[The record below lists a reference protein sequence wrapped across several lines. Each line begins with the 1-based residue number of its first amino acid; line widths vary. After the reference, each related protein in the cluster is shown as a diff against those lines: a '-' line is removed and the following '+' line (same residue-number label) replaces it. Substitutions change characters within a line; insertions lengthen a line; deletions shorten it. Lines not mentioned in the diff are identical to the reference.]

1 MKVSSLK
8 WLFIL
13 LLPVSIILFLSFRKS
28 TSLSVEGKFGTFCLS
43 CKAYE
48 SGSAFG
54 TYGFGLAYCDDNIK
68 KMFNKVDYDEIEKFK
83 LYLNDKG
90 LFTISDKV
98 SDIAEYLKT
107 NDTEKY
113 VSSVK
118 DYSNE
123 IERLNSKDKEIVLL
137 YLNKKN

>member
-1 MKVSSLK
+1 MKVSYLK

-13 LLPVSIILFLSFRKS
+13 LLPVSIVLFLSFRKS

-48 SGSAFG
+48 SGSAIG

-68 KMFNKVDYDEIEKFK
+68 EMSNKVDYEEIEKFQ
-83 LYLNDKG
+83 LYLNNKG

-98 SDIAEYLKT
+98 SNIAEYLKT

-123 IERLNSKDKEIVLL
+123 IERLTSEDKEIVLH
-137 YLNKKN
+137 YLR

>member
-1 MKVSSLK
+1 MKISSLK
-8 WLFIL
+8 WLFFL
-13 LLPVSIILFLSFRKS
+13 LLPVSIVLFLSFRKS

-48 SGSAFG
+48 SGSAIG

-68 KMFNKVDYDEIEKFK
+68 EMSNKVDYEEIEKFQ
-83 LYLNDKG
+83 LYLNNKG

-98 SDIAEYLKT
+98 SNIVEYLKT

-123 IERLNSKDKEIVLL
+123 IEHLNSEDKEIVLQ
-137 YLNKKN
+137 YLR

>member
-8 WLFIL
+8 WLVIL
-13 LLPVSIILFLSFRKS
+13 LLPISIVLFLSFRKS

-43 CKAYE
+43 CRAYE
-48 SGSAFG
+48 KGSAVG
-54 TYGFGLAYCDDNIK
+54 AYGFGLAYCDDNIK
-68 KMFNKVDYDEIEKFK
+68 EISNKIDYDEIAKFK
-83 LYLNDKG
+83 VYLNDKG
-90 LFTISDKV
+90 LFTISDRV
-98 SDIAEYLKT
+98 SNIAEYLKT

-123 IERLNSKDKEIVLL
+123 IERLNSEDKEIVLQYL
-137 YLNKKN
+137 Y